1 MVKSNFLKTAVTFLF
16 LGACHSPEA
25 VKQPQQG
32 FPVKFLVG
40 SALEQFC
47 NQAATQFNQTTPQL
61 DNGKAFYLQC
71 EAKGSGDVVQEI
83 AALAEQFQAGAISPD
98 NPEFPTLLSVDGEIY
113 HSQLIYHVNN
123 FFPGQNYIPQITD
136 APLLAHSPMVFMAA
150 ADLAP
155 GLRQQEDLYQALV
168 GAENHQDLDPNSPQ
182 LPINFVHTAPT
193 HSNSGLQTLVAQFA
207 SVSGKAPEK
216 FTITEV
222 RQYQGAVQSIQSKVT
237 RYGTSTSSLAQD
249 MVQNGPYWASIASV
263 YESSVIAANSNSQG
277 NDKYEAIYPKT
288 TFTSNMR
295 GILPTAPWVSKEE
308 RAAAEQ
314 FLTYLRTPEVQQIAT
329 AAGLRPGVP
338 GVSLSSKFSLQFGVD
353 PKAKYSSLRPPQP
366 EVVAAMIQSWQQF
379 AKKPS
384 QVVVVVDSSSSMAG
398 NKLPAVQNTLRNY
411 ITNLGPQENIAL
423 IDFDSEIRP
432 PILADGT
439 GAGQNRG
446 LQFIAS
452 LKAEGG
458 TRLYDATLFARDW
471 LRQNLRQNAI
481 NAVIILTDGE
491 DSGSNTNLN
500 ALTQQLQASGF
511 ASDERI
517 AFFTIGY
524 GEAGEFNPQVLEQI
538 AASNGGYY
546 RQGDPANISTLMSDL
561 QLEF

>member
-1 MVKSNFLKTAVTFLF
+1 MKYKCMTTALALLF
-16 LGACHSPEA
+16 LGACNSPEA
-25 VKQPQQG
+25 VKPPKQG

-47 NQAATQFNQTTPQL
+47 NQAADQFNQTQPKL
-61 DNGKAFYLQC
+61 DNGTTFYLQC
-71 EAKGSGDVVQEI
+71 EAKGSGDVVQEMVT
-83 AALAEQFQAGAISPD
+83 LAEQFQGGTIPPNSS
-98 NPEFPTLLSVDGEIY
+98 EFPTLLSVDGEIY
-113 HSQLIYHVNN
+113 HSQLIYHINN
-123 FFPGQNYIPQITD
+123 RFPGQNYIPQITD

-182 LPINFVHTAPT
+182 LPINFVHTAPS

-216 FTITEV
+216 MTIAEV
-222 RQYQGAVQSIQSKVT
+222 RQYQGEVQSIQSKVT
-237 RYGTSTSSLAQD
+237 RYGTSTGSLARD
-249 MVQNGPYWASIASV
+249 MVKNGPYWATIASV

-314 FLTYLRTPEVQQIAT
+314 FLAYLRTPEVQQIAT

-338 GVSLSSKFSLQFGVD
+338 GVSLSSKFSPQFGVD
-353 PKAKYSSLRPPQP
+353 PKAKYSSLRPSRP
-366 EVVAAMIQSWQQF
+366 EVVAAMIQSWQEF

-384 QVVVVVDSSSSMAG
+384 LVVVVVDSSGSMGG
-398 NKLPAVQNTLRNY
+398 NKLPAVQSTLRNY

-439 GAGQNRG
+439 GAGQNQG
-446 LQFIAS
+446 LQ
-452 LKAEGG
+452 
-458 TRLYDATLFARDW
+458 
-471 LRQNLRQNAI
+471 
-481 NAVIILTDGE
+481 
-491 DSGSNTNLN
+491 
-500 ALTQQLQASGF
+500 
-511 ASDERI
+511 
-517 AFFTIGY
+517 
-524 GEAGEFNPQVLEQI
+524 
-538 AASNGGYY
+538 
-546 RQGDPANISTLMSDL
+546 
-561 QLEF
+561 

>member
-1 MVKSNFLKTAVTFLF
+1 MMKYKCMTTALAILF
-16 LGACHSPEA
+16 LGACNSPEA
-25 VKQPQQG
+25 VKPPKQG

-47 NQAATQFNQTTPQL
+47 NQAADQFNQTQPKL
-61 DNGKAFYLQC
+61 DNGTTFYLQC
-71 EAKGSGDVVQEI
+71 EAKGSGDVVQEMVT
-83 AALAEQFQAGAISPD
+83 LAEQFQGGTIPPNSS
-98 NPEFPTLLSVDGEIY
+98 EFPTLLSVDGEIY
-113 HSQLIYHVNN
+113 HSQLIYHINN
-123 FFPGQNYIPQITD
+123 RFPGQNYIPQITD
-136 APLLAHSPMVFMAA
+136 APLLANSPMVFMVP
-150 ADLAP
+150 ADLAT
-155 GLRQQEDLYQALV
+155 GLGQQEDLYQVLV

-207 SVSGKAPEK
+207 SVSGKSPEK
-216 FTITEV
+216 MTIAEV
-222 RQYQGAVQSIQSKVT
+222 RQYQGEVQSIQSKVT
-237 RYGTSTSSLAQD
+237 RYGTSTSSLARD
-249 MVQNGPYWASIASV
+249 MVKNGPYWATIASV
-263 YESSVIAANSNSQG
+263 YEYSVIAANSNSQG
-277 NDKYEAIYPKT
+277 NDKYEAIYPKA

-295 GILPTAPWVSKEE
+295 GILPNAPWVSEDEK
-308 RAAAEQ
+308 AAAEQ
-314 FLTYLRTPEVQQIAT
+314 FITYLRTSEVQKIAT

-338 GVSLSSKFSLQFGVD
+338 GVSLSSKFSPQFGVD
-353 PKAKYSSLRPPQP
+353 PKARYSNLRPPQP

-384 QVVVVVDSSSSMAG
+384 QVVVVVDSSGSMGG

-411 ITNLGPQENIAL
+411 ITNLGPKENIAL
-423 IDFDSEIRP
+423 IDFDSQIRQ

-439 GAGQNRG
+439 PAGQNRG

-491 DSGSNTNLN
+491 DSGSRTNLT
-500 ALTQQLQASGF
+500 ALIKQLQASGF
-511 ASDERI
+511 TSDERI

-524 GEAGEFNPQVLEQI
+524 GQAGEFNPQVLEQI
-538 AASNGGYY
+538 TANNGGYY
-546 RQGDPANISTLMSDL
+546 RKGDPATISTLMSKL